1 MGEIMSI
8 QEILEQA
15 EQAERVFLQN
25 PVIGDVSYDR
35 ISNCILINTGL
46 NYDYDVAIER
56 LDNRKEILNWIFHL
70 NRKAWMTS
78 EKMGDFIKM
87 ISTIIDIWEIIL
99 WEAK

>member
-1 MGEIMSI
+1 MIEFIKI
-8 QEILEQA
+8 PTDEEVKQI
-15 EQAERVFLQN
+15 EREFMQN

-87 ISTIIDIWEIIL
+87 ISTIIDIWEIIH